1 MLAKIQDGSFRP
13 DASAAG
19 LIEQQLHQEKVASD
33 ELERKLH
40 GEPCTL
46 EDSASED
53 LGHDDADQAAVDAV
67 PSAER
72 RMVLAPYPSQYL
84 VHLSS
89 GTLHAIA
96 SGSERFRCGRP
107 RTPNYVRPRES
118 TSSPYPFCL
127 MVPASTGCGTGC
139 RVRGLMCV

>member
-1 MLAKIQDGSFRP
+1 MNWSESFTGSLALSRTAPQTTWDMMMQIRQR
-13 DASAAG
+13 
-19 LIEQQLHQEKVASD
+19 
-33 ELERKLH
+33 
-40 GEPCTL
+40 
-46 EDSASED
+46 
-53 LGHDDADQAAVDAV
+53 VDAV

-72 RMVLAPYPSQYL
+72 RMVLAPNPSQYL

-89 GTLHAIA
+89 GTLRAIA

-127 MVPASTGCGTGC
+127 MCQRAQDAGQDAVSEG
-139 RVRGLMCV
+139 